1 MGHEFKSLFQVDTRK
16 LIWLIGI
23 TFAVIVTF
31 QYVELPYGNVF
42 SSLFPSS
49 KVSVEEQGGF
59 LDISPSPVESGSHFN
74 GTIAANEIAH
84 DAEIFEGKD
93 IDFDVDVTSEADV
106 GRNKS
111 SAFDEGAE
119 APKESPTAELVELNN
134 NTTVDNGESSK
145 QEESENSSSAES
157 SSDFNGTIAA
167 NETAHDA
174 EIFEGKDID
183 FDVDVISEADVG
195 LNKSSAFDEGTKAPK
210 DSSTAELVELNN
222 NTTVDNSES
231 SKSEESEKEGNF
243 TNSNNLNQTG
253 AANETAKANDVGA
266 SKDGFNSEVSLN
278 RSSTLDKDTI
288 SSRESSREESEDLNK
303 ISTVNFPES
312 SNNSSTAENVGKT
325 EESSSSKNGTVDINT
340 SNNNIGNGSVSL
352 STTSTM
358 SSDTG
363 STSIKSSNS
372 SISSAEQHA
381 TPSLDKIEKS
391 KEMQNNFT
399 KSGDDSSPP
408 KAPKMKKKPEMPP
421 ALTTIADMNNLF
433 YQSRISYESKTPKWS
448 SRADKVL
455 LEARMQIENAPIIK
469 NDPQLYEPLFRN
481 VSMFKRSYELM
492 ENTLKVYVYKEG
504 KRPIV
509 HTPVLQGIYASEGW
523 FMKQLETNKK
533 FVTKNPRDAQLFYLP
548 FSSRMLQETLYVPDS
563 HSHKNLIQYLKNY
576 VDTIAAKYPFWNRTE
591 GADHFLVACHDWA
604 PIETRGHMANCIR
617 ALCNSDVREGYV
629 FGKDV
634 SLPETY
640 VRNPQKPLKDLGGNP
655 PSKRPILAFFAGNM
669 HGYLRPIL
677 LEQWGNKDPD
687 MKIFGNMPVVKGKMN
702 YVRHMKSSKYCLC
715 PRGFEV
721 NSPRVVEAI
730 FYECVPVIISDNFV
744 PPFFEVL
751 NWESFAV
758 FILEKDIP
766 NLKKILLSIP
776 KKRYR
781 QMQLRVKKIQKHFL
795 WHPKPERYDIFH
807 MILHSVWYNRVFQM
821 KSR

>member
-31 QYVELPYGNVF
+31 QYLELPYGNVF
-42 SSLFPSS
+42 SSLFPSG

-59 LDISPSPVESGSHFN
+59 LDIGPSPAESGSHFN

-134 NTTVDNGESSK
+134 NTTVESGESSK
-145 QEESENSSSAES
+145 SEESESSSSAES

-183 FDVDVISEADVG
+183 FDVISEADVG
-195 LNKSSAFDEGTKAPK
+195 LNKSSAFDEGTVAPK
-210 DSSTAELVELNN
+210 ESSTAELVELNN
-222 NTTVDNSES
+222 NTTVDNGES

-243 TNSNNLNQTG
+243 TISNNLNQTG

-278 RSSTLDKDTI
+278 SSSTLDKDTI
-288 SSRESSREESEDLNK
+288 SSRESSREESEALNK

-352 STTSTM
+352 STTSTI

-421 ALTTIADMNNLF
+421 ALTTIADMNNLL

-455 LEARMQIENAPIIK
+455 QEARMQIENAPIIK

-655 PSKRPILAFFAGNM
+655 ASKRPILAFFAGNM

-715 PRGFEV
+715 PKGFEV